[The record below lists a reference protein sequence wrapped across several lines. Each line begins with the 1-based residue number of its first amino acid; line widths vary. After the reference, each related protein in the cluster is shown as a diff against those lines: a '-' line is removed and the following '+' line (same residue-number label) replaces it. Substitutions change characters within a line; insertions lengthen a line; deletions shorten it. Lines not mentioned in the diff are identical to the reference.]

1 MLVDFFKIGG
11 NIVIGKKSMKRLI
24 ICKSAG
30 GRSMRNTEPPAADW
44 VRKSDN
50 RHV

>member
-1 MLVDFFKIGG
+1 VLVDFCKIGG
-11 NIVIGKKSMKRLI
+11 NIVIDKKALKRLV

-30 GRSMRNTEPPAADW
+30 ERRIRNTEPPAADYF
-44 VRKSDN
+44 RKPDN